1 MRNQSILNVCTS
13 TSEVK
18 SYNIK
23 RDVWITSFTVVKNQ
37 SIRDDGVPWR
47 GAREKR
53 PDFFKMFFA
62 ALMDNDDIILD

>member
-13 TSEVK
+13 TSEDK
-18 SYNIK
+18 GYNMK
-23 RDVWITSFTVVKNQ
+23 RDGWITSFTVVKNH
-37 SIRDDGVPWR
+37 SIQDDGVPWR

-53 PDFFKMFFA
+53 PDFFNMFFA